1 MVWETENG
9 KTSWRSVAKAARD
22 KIYLDSV
29 IRMGLDGMKEY
40 AGMELLEGL
49 KYTLPDVAK
58 SERVER

>member
-1 MVWETENG
+1 
-9 KTSWRSVAKAARD
+9 
-22 KIYLDSV
+22 
-29 IRMGLDGMKEY
+29 MGLDGMKEY